1 MRALAM
7 PLALSLM
14 MAPALAASPQV
25 EAAIKAFQ
33 TVDSDANRMKTFC
46 ELMRID
52 EQNEKRTSPSLEAK
66 MDELLNELGADFE
79 AAWELVEDTDPA
91 SEDGKVLS
99 AALDR
104 AADKCPD

>member
-14 MAPALAASPQV
+14 IAPALAASSQV

-33 TVDSDANRMKTFC
+33 DVVR
-46 ELMRID
+46 
-52 EQNEKRTSPSLEAK
+52 
-66 MDELLNELGADFE
+66 
-79 AAWELVEDTDPA
+79 
-91 SEDGKVLS
+91 SEDGKALS

-104 AADKCPD
+104 VADRCPD